1 MTDDHTSVPPSSEDV
16 ALALRHCWQPVARL
30 EDLRGVPQRA
40 VLLDQPLAVF
50 LTESGAVSVVADRCA
65 HRGAQLSMGKVCG
78 ESIQCPYHG
87 WEWAG
92 DGSCVRIPSLADQRQ
107 IPPLARI
114 PSYPVRLQWG
124 LVWTTLEEPLTDV
137 PDVPWFDE
145 DSWTWGHGEPFEL
158 PVACGLMIENFR
170 DVAHFAFVHEAT
182 LGPQPAVVEPL
193 APAKNGL
200 EVTLRRERSAT
211 TRSRPTSPPGGSSP
225 TKANAAC
232 FTSPAPSAQPSRCTT
247 GSREGSRASTRRAS
261 RRRSPTT
268 RRSTPRTWLWSRK
281 FSRPNCPSTRT
292 PRSTPL
298 PIGTRSP
305 TERRS
310 RTSSTRRLPRA
321 ALFAVLRDE
330 LRLYLGYQLRLA
342 VGEHV
347 DRPGAERV
355 VIVRAVGD
363 FSQNRVL
370 RLGFEGIGEDTAGD
384 AVRFFDRVDDHLTA
398 GVPGQQVGPD
408 VGVDSIF
415 FELCKQL
422 FGGLVRRVVR

>member
-30 EDLRGVPQRA
+30 EDLRGGPQRA

-200 EVTLRRERSAT
+200 EVTLRRKMEWGDGASSTWGALREIGYHTIAPNFTSGRFFTDEGERGLFHVSRAISAPAWVHSWIEGGLESFDAESVEKAIAYDTAIYAEDVAVVSKVQPPELPLDPNAQIDTLADRYTLAYREAFADFVNQALAARSAI
-211 TRSRPTSPPGGSSP
+211 
-225 TKANAAC
+225 
-232 FTSPAPSAQPSRCTT
+232 
-247 GSREGSRASTRRAS
+247 RR
-261 RRRSPTT
+261 
-268 RRSTPRTWLWSRK
+268 
-281 FSRPNCPSTRT
+281 
-292 PRSTPL
+292 
-298 PIGTRSP
+298 
-305 TERRS
+305 
-310 RTSSTRRLPRA
+310 
-321 ALFAVLRDE
+321 
-330 LRLYLGYQLRLA
+330 
-342 VGEHV
+342 
-347 DRPGAERV
+347 
-355 VIVRAVGD
+355 
-363 FSQNRVL
+363 
-370 RLGFEGIGEDTAGD
+370 TAG
-384 AVRFFDRVDDHLTA
+384 
-398 GVPGQQVGPD
+398 
-408 VGVDSIF
+408 
-415 FELCKQL
+415 
-422 FGGLVRRVVR
+422 